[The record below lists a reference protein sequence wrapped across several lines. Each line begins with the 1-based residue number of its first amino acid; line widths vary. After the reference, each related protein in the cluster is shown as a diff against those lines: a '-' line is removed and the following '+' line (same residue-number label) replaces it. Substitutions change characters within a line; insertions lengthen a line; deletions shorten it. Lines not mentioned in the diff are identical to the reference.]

1 MAGQTS
7 ARFRPTDKHGGR
19 SVVAALLPL
28 IPPAIRTACFPRA
41 VSAQSACA
49 AWASDQR
56 RNAEPRGSN
65 PAIDVQ
71 TSGMLMGGEETMSL
85 TKYLMAA
92 FLTTTMLASPALA
105 QDEAKTVIIH
115 AGTLLANP
123 GEAPLTERS
132 IILNGNRI
140 EAIEAGFV
148 QRDGAEIVDLRNAFV
163 MPGMIDSHVHITS
176 QLAPD
181 ARLKTVENSDADWA
195 IQGAK
200 HGKRTLEAGFTT
212 VQDLG
217 ARGQDAVF
225 ALRDAS
231 KKNDLPLPRIRAAGY
246 SLSVSGG
253 HGDGRQGYND
263 DVAEVLHKD
272 SICNGADDCRR
283 AAREQIRKGADII
296 KITATGGVL
305 SNTLAGFN
313 QQFTNPEIEA
323 IVDAANSMGRKV
335 TAHAHGLD
343 GINSS
348 LTSGVMS
355 IEHGTY
361 LDDSSIAL
369 FKEKGA
375 YLVPTVM
382 AGDYVAKTAKDAAWM
397 TEAQRIKSLEAGPLM
412 LDMLRKA
419 HAGGVK
425 IAFGTDSGVSI
436 HGDNATEL
444 VLMVE
449 AGMTPQQAL
458 TAATVNA
465 AEHIGM
471 ADQVGTLEVGKLADI
486 IAVDGNPLENIE
498 RMRNVGFVM
507 KDGIVYK
514 SAL

>member
-1 MAGQTS
+1 MKS
-7 ARFRPTDKHGGR
+7 YVF
-19 SVVAALLPL
+19 SVL
-28 IPPAIRTACFPRA
+28 
-41 VSAQSACA
+41 
-49 AWASDQR
+49 
-56 RNAEPRGSN
+56 
-65 PAIDVQ
+65 
-71 TSGMLMGGEETMSL
+71 
-85 TKYLMAA
+85 
-92 FLTTTMLASPALA
+92 LASTAMVGPGLA
-105 QDEAKTVIIH
+105 QGPAKTTIIH
-115 AGTLLANP
+115 AGTLMANP
-123 GEAPLTERS
+123 GDAPLTEQS
-132 IILNGNRI
+132 IVLEGNKIVGI
-140 EAIEAGFV
+140 EPGFV
-148 QRDGAEIVDLRNAFV
+148 TRDGVEVIDLSGAFV

-181 ARLKTVENSDADWA
+181 ARLKRVENSDADWA
-195 IQGAK
+195 MQGAQ

-212 VQDLG
+212 IQDLG
-217 ARGQDAVF
+217 ASGSDAIF

-231 KKNDLPLPRIRAAGY
+231 RRNALPLPRIRAAGY

-313 QQFTNPEIEA
+313 QQFTSPEILA
-323 IVDAANSMGRKV
+323 IVEAADSMGRKV

-348 LTSGVMS
+348 LASGVMS

-369 FKEKGA
+369 FNEKGA

-382 AGDYVAKTAKDAAWM
+382 AGDYVAKTAKESTWM

-425 IAFGTDSGVSI
+425 VAFGTDSGVSV

-449 AGMTPQQAL
+449 AGMTPQEAL

-465 AEHIGM
+465 ADHIDM
-471 ADQVGTLEVGKLADI
+471 ADQLGTIEAGKLADI
-486 IAVDGNPLENIE
+486 IAVQSNPLENIE
-498 RMRNVGFVM
+498 QMRDVGFVM

-514 SAL
+514 SNL